1 MIKAIHHCGIG
12 VRDME
17 VSLKFYCDL
26 LGLEK
31 GEDIEIEGALVGE
44 IVGLPPD
51 TKVRIVH
58 LPVCEGQELELF
70 QYMKPAGSSFPP
82 DFRQCDGGVIH
93 VALIVDNLME
103 MYERLK
109 AEGVKFNSE
118 PYQLPGGLVVYMRD
132 PDGITIELM
141 QKDAES

>member
-1 MIKAIHHCGIG
+1 MIKSMHHCGIG

-31 GEDIEIEGALVGE
+31 GEDMEVEGALVGE

-58 LPVCEGQELELF
+58 LPVGDGRELELF

-93 VALIVDNLME
+93 VALIVDDLME
-103 MYERLK
+103 MYERLT
-109 AEGVKFNSE
+109 AEGIKFNSK
-118 PYQLPGGLVVYMRD
+118 PHQLPGGLVVYMRD
-132 PDGITIELM
+132 PDGITVELM

>member
-1 MIKAIHHCGIG
+1 MIKSMHHCGIG

-31 GEDIEIEGALVGE
+31 GEDMEVEGALVGE

-58 LPVCEGQELELF
+58 LPVGDGRELELF

-93 VALIVDNLME
+93 VALIVDDLME
-103 MYERLK
+103 MYERLT
-109 AEGVKFNSE
+109 AEGVKFNSK
-118 PYQLPGGLVVYMRD
+118 PYNLGGGLVVYMRD
-132 PDGITIELM
+132 PDGITVELM
-141 QKDAES
+141 QKNADG